1 MFEGDAEAL
10 RHFALFLLV
19 YYLQFMNA
27 KEKSELIEKLVKSND
42 EDLLSQIKAILDGS
56 QHQLWDEMNP
66 ILKASI
72 QRGVDQSNQRIGMV
86 HEEIMKEYRAN
97 F

>member
-72 QRGVDQSNQRIGMV
+72 QRGVDQSNQ
-86 HEEIMKEYRAN
+86 
-97 F
+97 